1 MNVSPWDQARTWP
14 VRSALLIRCEI
25 ESHGSLEVRLRSF
38 VAKFVW
44 ISRVWSRFDFRAP
57 YTRPTAVSANCR
69 KPVRHP
75 RWPGGPHGPFASVR
89 RSPGV
94 RRVRFRTKVFTLE
107 GQIWP
112 GSSVCGRSGRIQAD
126 LEVGSPAGQ
135 RSGAWPA
142 WRLRVATRGHG
153 KSRES
158 PVAN

>member
-1 MNVSPWDQARTWP
+1 MTVWRSVCVLLWP
-14 VRSALLIRCEI
+14 NLSGLAEFGPDSTFEPPIPDHLL
-25 ESHGSLEVRLRSF
+25 
-38 VAKFVW
+38 
-44 ISRVWSRFDFRAP
+44 
-57 YTRPTAVSANCR
+57 SANCR

-107 GQIWP
+107 GQIWS

-158 PVAN
+158 PVARRTRRKGGFRAAIPTPVRPL